1 VPADPPTPPTPP
13 PPRPRRRPR
22 RRLRLALALLI
33 GLPLAATAAATTYY
47 YVTFAR
53 VIDARLQGER
63 VRALPRVL
71 ARPFEIHRGQWLST
85 QQLADRLNDLGY
97 AERAEPGQPGEFSR
111 LDDAITLIARGGDLT
126 GRRLRVQVALQRAG
140 LPARIGPDGK
150 AIPTQA
156 VSRIDVDGGGAL
168 DRVALDRP
176 LLTTLITTGREK
188 RRRVSLTLIPK
199 HMIQAVLAIED
210 RRFYDHAGIDPIRI
224 VGAII
229 TNMRGD
235 RPYLVGG
242 STLTQ
247 QLVKNFF
254 LTPEKSFRRKMQ
266 EQFLSVVLETRAT
279 KDEILE
285 LYLNDVYL
293 GQRGSYAIHGVA
305 EASRVF
311 FGRDVTNLSLAE
323 AATIAGVIQAP
334 GRHSPFASATRSRD
348 RRNVVLQA
356 MADTGFVSQAAA
368 ERAGRE
374 PMETVARAMETEA
387 PYFVDLLG
395 QTLSDQY
402 PGLLSGSTQ
411 VDIKTTLDSYLQ
423 RVAQEAV
430 QAGALRIDAQ
440 LARKQIRGQAQVAL
454 IALDPRTG
462 DILAY
467 IGGRSY
473 GQSQFNRPLNARR
486 QPGSVFKP
494 FVYLAAFESAAADGL
509 TDITPATL
517 VNDEPTTFDFDGQG
531 WTPRN
536 YEDEYDGV
544 ITLRRALAQ
553 SRNVAT
559 VRAAELAGFDRVAS
573 LWKRFGSSTVP
584 RPYPSIALGVFEATP
599 MEVASAYTIFAAG
612 GETRPLRAIAGLE
625 SAGKELP
632 LRTTAPAQIARA
644 DTTFLVTN
652 MLRSVINEGTGA
664 AARGLGFSH
673 DAAGKTGTTND
684 LRDAW
689 FVGFTPELLTVVW
702 VGFDDNQPV
711 GLSGSQAAL
720 PIWAD
725 FMMAALAGRPNVSFQ
740 PPAGVSFV
748 TIDRDT
754 GRLAQPGCPRIIS
767 EAFVTG
773 TEPTEACELHRF

>member
-1 VPADPPTPPTPP
+1 M
-13 PPRPRRRPR
+13 
-22 RRLRLALALLI
+22 LAIAV
-33 GLPLAATAAATTYY
+33 GVPLAAAIGAAAYY
-47 YVTFAR
+47 YTMFAR
-53 VIDARLQGER
+53 IIDARLQGER

-71 ARPFEIHRGQWLST
+71 ARPFEIRRGQWLTS

-97 AERAEPGQPGEFSR
+97 TERATPGQPGEFSR
-111 LDDAITLIARGGDLT
+111 LADAVTIVPRGGDLT
-126 GRRLRVQVALQRAG
+126 GRAVRVQIALQAPG
-140 LPARIGPDGK
+140 LPAPVGQDGK
-150 AIPTQA
+150 AVPTQA
-156 VSRIDVDGGGAL
+156 VSRIEVEGGDAL
-168 DRVALDRP
+168 DRIELDRP

-188 RRRVSLTLIPK
+188 RRRVSLSLIPK

-224 VGAII
+224 VGAIV
-229 TNMRGD
+229 TNIRGD

-254 LTPEKSFRRKMQ
+254 LTQEKSYRRKLQ
-266 EQFLSVVLETRAT
+266 EQFLSIVLETRAT

-311 FGRDVTNLSLAE
+311 FGKDVTNVSLAE

-334 GRHSPFASATRSRD
+334 GRHSPFSTGTRSRD

-356 MADTGFVSQAAA
+356 MADAGFASQAVA

-374 PMETVARAMETEA
+374 PMQTVARAMETEA

-395 QTLSDQY
+395 ETLADQY
-402 PGLLSGSTQ
+402 PGLLGGAKP
-411 VDIKTTLDSYLQ
+411 VEIFTTLDSNLQ
-423 RVAQEAV
+423 RIAYDAV
-430 QAGALRIDAQ
+430 QAGAAAIDAQ
-440 LARKQIRGQAQVAL
+440 LARKQIKGPAQITL
-454 IALDPRTG
+454 IAIDPKTG

-473 GQSQFNRPLNARR
+473 GQSQFNRPAYARR
-486 QPGSVFKP
+486 QPGSAFKP
-494 FVYLAAFESAAADGL
+494 FVYLAIFEAAAADGR
-509 TDITPATL
+509 TDVTPATL
-517 VNDEPTTFDFDGQG
+517 VDDEPSTFAYDTEG

-536 YEDEYDGV
+536 YEDEYDGR

-553 SRNVAT
+553 SRNVGT
-559 VRAAELAGFDRVAS
+559 VRAAELVGFDKVAA
-573 LWKRFGSSTVP
+573 LWTRLGPSTVP
-584 RPYPSIALGVFEATP
+584 KPYPSITLGVFEATP
-599 MEVASAYTIFAAG
+599 LEVATAYTVFPNG
-612 GETRPLRAIAGLE
+612 GETRPPRTIARLE
-625 SAGKELP
+625 SGGLELP
-632 LRTTAPAQIARA
+632 LRSAPPLRIARP
-644 DTTFLVTN
+644 DTTYLVTS
-652 MLRSVINEGTGA
+652 MLRSVVNEGTA
-664 AARGLGFSH
+664 ASARGLGFSH

-689 FVGFTPELLTVVW
+689 FVGFTPDLLTAVW
-702 VGFDDNQPV
+702 VGLDDNQPV

-720 PIWAD
+720 PIWTR
-725 FMMAALAGRPNVSFQ
+725 FMMAALAGRPSTGFA
-740 PPAGVSFV
+740 PPPDVMFV

-754 GRLAQPGCPRIIS
+754 GKLAQPACPRIIS
-767 EAFVTG
+767 EAFLAG
-773 TEPTEACELHRF
+773 TAPAEACELHRF